1 MNPLPP
7 SVPYDLRTGSATQ
20 LCQLHHMESH
30 ATIESVVLCLG
41 QRKKRDLASHKNIG
55 AQVSQALSAATQCP
69 VMRLRLMQ
77 VLPEIYAPNGAA
89 TNRMVWVP
97 STTSRSA
104 SPRNASRPRGYMAQ
118 AIKWSQV
125 SILRLGHDIQT
136 NGLSA
141 TRK

>member
-1 MNPLPP
+1 
-7 SVPYDLRTGSATQ
+7 
-20 LCQLHHMESH
+20 MESH
-30 ATIESVVLCLG
+30 ATIESVILFLS
-41 QRKKRDLASHKNIG
+41 QWKKRDLSTYKNLG
-55 AQVSQALSAATQCP
+55 AQVSQALSASTQCP
-69 VMRLRLMQ
+69 VMRLRLTR

-89 TNRMVWVP
+89 TYRMVWVP

-125 SILRLGHDIQT
+125 SIFRLGHDIQT